1 MRSDVLNSNSSKYA
15 LANDNSVFKYTSY
28 RATIT
33 VANGATT
40 GAESAIGMPSN
51 FVPVAV
57 ALTVTTAST
66 NSVNFVDV
74 GSDADTDGYIDG
86 ASIAVNSAGFKGVI
100 PCNGVLAVGNPTA
113 GAVIGA
119 ADEVECVISGDPG
132 SDTVLQFDIIGF
144 ECSLS

>member
-1 MRSDVLNSNSSKYA
+1 MRSDVLNENSGKHA
-15 LANDNSVFKYTSY
+15 LSNDNSVFKYTSY

-40 GAESAIGMPSN
+40 GKESAIGMPSN
-51 FVPVAV
+51 FVPVAI
-57 ALTVTTAST
+57 ALTVVTAST

-74 GSDADTDGYIDG
+74 GDDADTDGYIDG

-113 GAVIGA
+113 GAVIGT

-144 ECSLS
+144 ECSLV

>member
-15 LANDNSVFKYTSY
+15 LANDDSVFKYTSY

-40 GAESAIGMPSN
+40 GKESAIGMPSN

-57 ALTVTTAST
+57 ALTVTKAST

-113 GAVIGA
+113 GAVIGT

-144 ECSLS
+144 ECSLA

>member
-1 MRSDVLNSNSSKYA
+1 MRSDVLNSNSGKYA

-33 VANGATT
+33 VADGATT
-40 GAESAIGMPSN
+40 GVESAVGMPSN

-66 NSVNFVDV
+66 NAVNFVDV

-113 GAVIGA
+113 GAVIGT
-119 ADEVECVISGDPG
+119 ADEVECVVSGDPG

-144 ECSLS
+144 ECSLV

>member
-1 MRSDVLNSNSSKYA
+1 MRSDVLNSNSGKYA
-15 LANDNSVFKYTSY
+15 LANDDSVFKYTSY

-40 GAESAIGMPSN
+40 GKESAIGMPSN

-66 NSVNFVDV
+66 NAVNFQDV
-74 GSDADTDGYIDG
+74 GSDGDTDGYIDG

-113 GAVIGA
+113 GAVIGT

-144 ECSLS
+144 ECSLA

>member
-1 MRSDVLNSNSSKYA
+1 MRSDVLNSNSGKYA
-15 LANDNSVFKYTSY
+15 LANDDSVFKYTSY

-40 GAESAIGMPSN
+40 GKESAIGMPSN

-66 NSVNFVDV
+66 NGVNFVDV

-113 GAVIGA
+113 GAVIGT

-144 ECSLS
+144 ECSLA

>member
-1 MRSDVLNSNSSKYA
+1 MRSDVLNANSSKYA
-15 LANDNSVFKYTSY
+15 LSNDDSVFKYTSY

-40 GAESAIGMPSN
+40 GKESAIGMPSN
-51 FVPVAV
+51 FVPVAI

-113 GAVIGA
+113 GAVIGT

-144 ECSLS
+144 ECSLA

>member
-1 MRSDVLNSNSSKYA
+1 MRSDLLNSNSSSYA
-15 LANDNSVFKYTSY
+15 LSNDDSVFKYTSY

-40 GAESAIGMPSN
+40 GVESAIAMPDN
-51 FVPVAV
+51 FVPIAV
-57 ALTVTTAST
+57 ALTVVTAST

-86 ASIAVNSAGFKGVI
+86 ASIAVNSAGYKGVI

-113 GAVIGA
+113 GAVIGTP
-119 ADEVECVISGDPG
+119 DEVECVISGDPG

-144 ECSLS
+144 ECTIG

>member
-15 LANDNSVFKYTSY
+15 LSNDDSVFKYTSH

-40 GAESAIGMPSN
+40 GKESAIAMPSN

-57 ALTVTTAST
+57 ALTVVTAST
-66 NSVNFVDV
+66 NAVNLVDI
-74 GSDADTDGYIDG
+74 GSDADTDGYVDG
-86 ASIAVNSAGFKGVI
+86 SSIAVNSTGFKGVI

-132 SDTVLQFDIIGF
+132 SDTVLQFDIIGI
-144 ECSLS
+144 ECTL

>member
-1 MRSDVLNSNSSKYA
+1 MRSDVLNSNSGKYA
-15 LANDNSVFKYTSY
+15 LNNDNSVFKYTSY

-33 VANGATT
+33 VADGATT
-40 GAESAIGMPSN
+40 GKETAIGMPSN

-113 GAVIGA
+113 GAVIGT

-144 ECSLS
+144 ECSLV

>member
-1 MRSDVLNSNSSKYA
+1 MRSDVLNSNSNSYA
-15 LANDNSVFKYTSY
+15 LSNDDSAFKYTSY

-40 GAESAIGMPSN
+40 GKESAIAMPDN

-57 ALTVTTAST
+57 ALTVVTAST
-66 NSVNFVDV
+66 NAVNFVDV

-86 ASIAVNSAGFKGVI
+86 ASIAVNSAGYKGVI

-113 GAVIGA
+113 GAVIGTP
-119 ADEVECVISGDPG
+119 DEVECVISGDPG

-144 ECSLS
+144 ECTLG

>member
-1 MRSDVLNSNSSKYA
+1 MRSDVLNSNSGKYA

-33 VANGATT
+33 VADGATT
-40 GAESAIGMPSN
+40 GVESAIGMPSN

-66 NSVNFVDV
+66 NAVNFVDV

-113 GAVIGA
+113 GAVIGT

-144 ECSLS
+144 ECSLV

>member
-1 MRSDVLNSNSSKYA
+1 MRSDVLNQNASKYA
-15 LANDNSVFKYTSY
+15 LSNDNSVFKYTSY

-40 GAESAIGMPSN
+40 GKESAIGMPSN
-51 FVPVAV
+51 FVPVAI
-57 ALTVTTAST
+57 ALTVVTAST
-66 NSVNFVDV
+66 NSVNFQDV
-74 GSDADTDGYIDG
+74 GDDGDTDGYIDG

-113 GAVIGA
+113 GAVIGT
-119 ADEVECVISGDPG
+119 ADEVECVVSGDPG

-144 ECSLS
+144 ECTLS